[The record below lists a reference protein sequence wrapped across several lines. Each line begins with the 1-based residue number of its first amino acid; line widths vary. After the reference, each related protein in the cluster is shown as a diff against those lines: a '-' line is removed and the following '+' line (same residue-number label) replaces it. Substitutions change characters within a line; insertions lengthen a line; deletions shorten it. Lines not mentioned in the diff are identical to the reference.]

1 MVRADDAS
9 LSGSDQKKKISRRNF
24 SFPNKKTRIFTKFF
38 FSEWEFWIESIE
50 ECSEWEFWIESIEDI
65 DER

>member
-1 MVRADDAS
+1 V
-9 LSGSDQKKKISRRNF
+9 GVGKKTIRQNF

-50 ECSEWEFWIESIEDI
+50 DI